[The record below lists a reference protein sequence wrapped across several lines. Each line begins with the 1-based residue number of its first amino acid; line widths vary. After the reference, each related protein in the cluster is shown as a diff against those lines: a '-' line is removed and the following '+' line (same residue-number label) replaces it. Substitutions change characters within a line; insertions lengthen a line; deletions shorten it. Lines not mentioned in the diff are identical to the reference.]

1 MFFCVFFKLL
11 KNNFTYGTPT
21 VIALG
26 FIFGKSL
33 HPFYLT
39 WSTKNIKFS
48 KNISGSIPQ
57 NLPETYN
64 SLLLW
69 SNILEACSYEIIG
82 KGLVEVIGK
91 GLAEIIGKGL
101 VEVIGKG
108 LIEIIG
114 KGLVEVIG
122 KGLVEVTG
130 KGLVKIIGKG
140 LVEIIGK
147 GLVEVIGKGLVEVIG
162 KGLVEVV
169 VM

>member
-1 MFFCVFFKLL
+1 MFFCVFFKLF
-11 KNNFTYGTPT
+11 KNNFTYGTPP

-82 KGLVEVIGK
+82 KGSVEVIVMCNLKRKECVNTYIEENLWTSKNMGFYLPHILPYILAKNGNKSQKDFFSNVVQYYIEPSCFWIQSSVGK
-91 GLAEIIGKGL
+91 RP
-101 VEVIGKG
+101 
-108 LIEIIG
+108 
-114 KGLVEVIG
+114 
-122 KGLVEVTG
+122 
-130 KGLVKIIGKG
+130 
-140 LVEIIGK
+140 
-147 GLVEVIGKGLVEVIG
+147 
-162 KGLVEVV
+162 
-169 VM
+169 